1 MSRRTSPT
9 EAGFTLIEV
18 LISLS
23 LFALLSIAGLAL
35 VETVMRVE
43 ERTAGRLER
52 LGQLQRMMF
61 LITRDFEQIAPG
73 TLEQIEGGVR
83 LERQGESIHDAG
95 QLIDYS
101 FHEGTL
107 FRVLIRGEADAT
119 PQPLVGGASSVAW
132 TFFIPDR
139 GWQSAILPVPGE
151 PPVQPSAVAIE
162 LQLDGSGGPS
172 GRIRR
177 VVELPPPQLQ
187 KPVLALPDG
196 QAPA

>member
-1 MSRRTSPT
+1 MNRRASPS

-35 VETVMRVE
+35 VETVVRVE

-73 TLEQIEGGVR
+73 TLEQIDNGVR
-83 LERQGESIHDAG
+83 FERQGESVHAAG
-95 QLIDYS
+95 QRIDYS

-107 FRVLIRGEADAT
+107 FRVLTGGEAGAT
-119 PQPLVGGASSVAW
+119 TQRLVGGASSVGW
-132 TFFIPDR
+132 TFFLPER
-139 GWQSAILPVPGE
+139 GWQSTILPVPGE
-151 PPVQPSAVAIE
+151 PPVQPAAIAVE

-172 GRIRR
+172 GLIRR

-187 KPVLALPDG
+187 KPVLVLPDG
-196 QAPA
+196 QAPS